1 MQKNFWKEYFSFTK
15 RERYG
20 VFILLFIIAVFI
32 ALPFFW
38 QKKFSKP
45 VIDED
50 LQKQLMTLEKGAADS
65 STATGDGDFTIQ
77 DAASPGSA
85 AVHELFKFDPNTL
98 DEAGFR
104 KLGLPERNI
113 RTIIN
118 YRNKGGSFKTAE
130 DIRKIYG
137 LNKEDADRL
146 IPYIQI
152 AGAANKTAPENNS
165 DNNSSTAPAN
175 VPVKKIDINTA
186 TQEEWEAL
194 PGIGEVLAGRIIK
207 FRYVSEGFTSVY
219 DVKKTY
225 GLSDSVFNA
234 ILPYLTIEK

>member
-1 MQKNFWKEYFSFTK
+1 MKKNFWKEYFSFTK

-20 VFILLFIIAVFI
+20 VFILLLIMAVFI
-32 ALPFFW
+32 VLPFFW

-50 LQKQLMTLEKGAADS
+50 LQKQLITLEKALTDS
-65 STATGDGDFTIQ
+65 STETGGGDFTIQ
-77 DAASPGSA
+77 EAASPNSA

-98 DEAGFR
+98 DEGGFR

-118 YRNKGGSFKTAE
+118 YRSKGGSFKTAE

-137 LNKEDADRL
+137 LNKADADRL

-152 AGAANKTAPENNS
+152 AGGANEFTKNNS
-165 DNNSSTAPAN
+165 DNNNTPPVHA
-175 VPVKKIDINTA
+175 PVKKIDINTA

-207 FRYVSEGFTSVY
+207 FRYVSGGFTSVY

-234 ILPYLTIEK
+234 IFPYLTIEK